1 LGIQH
6 AENSRKQKGGLPHNA
21 GDTVSRETRLA
32 RPTQAR
38 QETAYFPINAP
49 LPLTMSLLNELPGL
63 GPRSL
68 AMLAAA
74 GITDRA
80 TLERRGTVRAYLD
93 VKRAGQ
99 PATLNLLW
107 ALEGA
112 LTHRHWQEVARQERT
127 RLLLSLDAAQQAPQE

>member
-1 LGIQH
+1 ML
-6 AENSRKQKGGLPHNA
+6 QKLQEAGRRVPHNA
-21 GDTVSRETRLA
+21 NDLVSRETRPAGSAMA
-32 RPTQAR
+32 RSKA
-38 QETAYFPINAP
+38 AYFPINAL
-49 LPLTMSLLNELPGL
+49 LPLTMPLQNALPGL

-74 GITDRA
+74 GITDHA
-80 TLERRGTVRAYLD
+80 SLERLGSVGAYLQ

-112 LTHRHWQEVARQERT
+112 LTQQHWQTVAREERT
-127 RLLLSLDAAQQAPQE
+127 RLLMALDAAQQTLEE